1 LKLWFLPCK
10 AKFFEFFEQSCRTG
24 KETESAELL
33 LLANISIK
41 PATGEGFEDYLGL
54 IPWIY
59 HLSPVDIG
67 YTAKKATHQIWTW
80 AKMVLTSNERVQR
93 LEKQGLEALRSRS
106 FAKAEKIFIEEL
118 AMLRDFRH
126 IDELSLAMA
135 LNNLSLALALQGKSY
150 RAENLR
156 RTSLQIA
163 SESAKRRPADFL
175 SVPRAV
181 NG

>member
-1 LKLWFLPCK
+1 MDV
-10 AKFFEFFEQSCRTG
+10 G
-24 KETESAELL
+24 
-33 LLANISIK
+33 
-41 PATGEGFEDYLGL
+41 
-54 IPWIY
+54 
-59 HLSPVDIG
+59 
-67 YTAKKATHQIWTW
+67 
-80 AKMVLTSNERVQR
+80 KMVLTSNERVQR